1 VGERIRLED
10 EVAVSALDRLSPNR
24 AKGTASLIAEQ
35 LRDLILDGSLQPG
48 EQVNEVHVAARLEVS
63 RGPVREAIQ
72 RLVQEGLLNQ
82 VRNRGT
88 SVVLLD
94 SADIADV
101 YQGRLALEREAA
113 RIVFERNSEQLLD
126 DLEAILVRMSRG
138 LERGEWADVARTDLA
153 FHQAI
158 VDSVGS
164 ARMSRMFAT
173 LAAETLLCLQRFE
186 RIYDRREQ
194 VLEQHQRLADLLRA
208 GESDAFLSEID
219 WHLKN
224 SVIRLG
230 CS

>member
-1 VGERIRLED
+1 VN
-10 EVAVSALDRLSPNR
+10 ALDRLSPNR

-72 RLVQEGLLNQ
+72 RLVQEGLLDQ

-88 SVVLLD
+88 SVVMLD
-94 SADIADV
+94 SEDIADV

-113 RIVFERNSEQLLD
+113 RLVFERDTDQLLD
-126 DLEAILVRMSRG
+126 ELEAILVRMSWA
-138 LERGEWADVARTDLA
+138 LDQGEWADVTRTDLA
-153 FHQAI
+153 FHHTI

-164 ARMSRMFAT
+164 RRMSRMFAT

-194 VLEQHQRLADLLRA
+194 VIEQHQRLADLLRA
-208 GESDAFLSEID
+208 GDADAFLGEID
-219 WHLKN
+219 WHLRN